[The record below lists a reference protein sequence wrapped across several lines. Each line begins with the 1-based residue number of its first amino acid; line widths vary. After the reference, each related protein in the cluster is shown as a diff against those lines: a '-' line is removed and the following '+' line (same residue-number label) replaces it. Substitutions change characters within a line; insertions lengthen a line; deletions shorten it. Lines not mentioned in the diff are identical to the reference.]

1 MKLSSKIL
9 CLSSALV
16 IALTMLTGCLKGNM
30 PHDSAN
36 GIQTIDDG
44 KMRTKM
50 TSAEYAKEMG
60 IGINLGNTMESY
72 WSGGSKSSGGS
83 VIGENKPLNYET
95 CWGAIETTQEAI
107 SGMKEQGFNTV
118 RVPVYWGNMM
128 EENTNFKINEDY
140 FDRVEEII
148 NYCRNEGLYVIINI
162 HHYDEYLIKHFPKEE
177 VIEIISNLWNQ
188 IANRYK
194 EYSDYLVFEGFNE
207 ALGSNRESDSFTEDE
222 LFDYTN
228 AMNKAFVEAVRATGK
243 NNKNR
248 LLIISGYWTNIDLTT
263 DERYIIPTDTV
274 EDRIMISVH
283 YVDNACY
290 WANKIGGEEWLEYSR
305 AQCELLKKAF
315 TDKGYTVFVGE
326 CTSIYSDDRFVSDA
340 AYTNS
345 ADCLEVMMK
354 MIVDYG
360 FVPVLWDVND
370 NFYSRTEYKIKSPA
384 DAAVILEIRNLI
396 EEKKF

>member
-83 VIGENKPLNYET
+83 IIGENKPLNYET